1 MAVPVFILLGLV
13 LIVLQT
19 TVLMIN
25 PLWVAAP
32 DLYYI
37 LVAYL
42 AYRFDLLRG
51 LIIIFPLSWSMDVFS
66 GVVLGMYPAI
76 CFGAFFLL
84 KVMSFKIPVRES
96 FYQVPMIGVSYL
108 VISKVVY
115 IGVSLFEPGV
125 LAPWSWPEMLVRV
138 GMMVILAFPLFRW
151 FEYINR
157 RLQRSFIPYKVL
169 HVRAGN
175 RYRSTENNEK

>member
-1 MAVPVFILLGLV
+1 MVVAVFIALGL
-13 LIVLQT
+13 LLTVLQT
-19 TVLMIN
+19 TVLMVD

-51 LIIIFPLSWSMDVFS
+51 MIIIFPLSWTMDVFS

-84 KVMSFKIPVRES
+84 KGMSVKIPLRES
-96 FYQVPMIGVSYL
+96 LYQVPMIGVSYL
-108 VISKVVY
+108 VIAKIVY
-115 IGVSLFEPGV
+115 IGLSLFEQGV
-125 LAPWSWPEMLVRV
+125 PAPWSWPAMLVRV
-138 GMMVILAFPLFRW
+138 GIMIILAFPLFRL
-151 FEYINR
+151 FEFINK
-157 RLQRSFIPYKVL
+157 RLQRSFISYKVL
-169 HVRAGN
+169 HVRADN
-175 RYRSTENNEK
+175 RYRPSENDEQ

>member
-1 MAVPVFILLGLV
+1 MVVFIFIVLGLL

-19 TVLMIN
+19 TVFMIH

-42 AYRFDLLRG
+42 AYRFDLLRS
-51 LIIIFPLSWSMDVFS
+51 LIIIFPLSWTMDVLA
-66 GVVLGMYPAI
+66 GVVLGMYPAL

-84 KVMSFKIPVRES
+84 KALALKIPLRES

-108 VISKVVY
+108 VVSKVVY
-115 IGVSLFEPGV
+115 IGISLFEPGV

-138 GMMVILAFPLFRW
+138 GLMILLAYPLFRF
-151 FEYINR
+151 FEFINK
-157 RLQRSFIPYKVL
+157 RLQRNFISYRL
-169 HVRAGN
+169 LRVRSGN
-175 RYRSTENNEK
+175 RYRQEDKQQ